1 MSKST
6 QTTVTPLTSE
16 QENLLYDEM
25 DKVEE
30 RLAQV
35 LKDLDIKVEDIPDM
49 VDIAKDM
56 KNPKGDDL
64 KFINDVREGQK
75 CQQNLKDIE
84 VTHLN

>member
-1 MSKST
+1 
-6 QTTVTPLTSE
+6 
-16 QENLLYDEM
+16 
-25 DKVEE
+25 
-30 RLAQV
+30 

-75 CQQNLKDIE
+75 C
-84 VTHLN
+84 